1 MSDEA
6 PSPPPSP
13 GWLLQPRSRW
23 LVWPVLVVAL
33 AAAFG
38 LGTLAGPERV
48 EEKWSVITTVRKVE
62 VKAKQRQ
69 RNTYTKVVILPDGT
83 KTTERS
89 TAEALRVDS
98 TTRIDSTVADVREK
112 TTTSRPDW
120 RVGILLGAAFQP
132 SPLQLQPA
140 VGAYG
145 ERRIIGPASLGL
157 WGIVEIPAAGALP
170 RGAAGLSVSGEF

>member
-1 MSDEA
+1 MTTPA
-6 PSPPPSP
+6 PDPVAVVSA
-13 GWLLQPRSRW
+13 WLQPRSRW
-23 LVWPVLVVAL
+23 LVWPVIILAI

-48 EEKWSVITTVRKVE
+48 DERWSVITTVRKVE

-98 TTRIDSTVADVREK
+98 TTRIDSHIADVREK
-112 TTTSRPDW
+112 TTAARPDW
-120 RVGILLGAAFQP
+120 RVGVLLGGAFNP

-145 ERRIIGPASLGL
+145 ERRILGPFSLGA

-170 RGAAGLSVSGEF
+170 RGLAGLSVSGEF